1 MGLSCLFSTISI
13 EELGVVDVR
22 VLLLKLANLVIEDL
36 FLLLSALGVES
47 LVLWLVTIINDLSC
61 KLSELLQLLQTR

>member
-1 MGLSCLFSTISI
+1 MGLSCLFGTISI
-13 EELGVVDVR
+13 EELGVVNVR
-22 VLLLKLANLVIEDL
+22 VLLLKLADLVIEDL

-61 KLSELLQLLQTR
+61 KLSKLL